1 MTSASLNLLFSPIQ
15 VGKFTLRNRIVFL
28 PHSHNFPEL
37 ALPGDREPEYFADR
51 AKGGVAL
58 IIYGCQY
65 VGATGSPAQANAGDP
80 RVVDRYK
87 RVTDMVHEHGA
98 YITAQL
104 MHQGS
109 TVSSSDE
116 GLDWLIPYGA
126 STGSQGGTISREMD
140 YDEIQRVIEAYRV
153 AARNVKE
160 GGFDGIQV
168 RLNAGLTGEFTSAFH
183 NKRTD
188 QYGGRVENRL
198 RLGLEIIDAVRDEIG
213 PDLMMDVRQG
223 LEESVDG
230 GYGFEEGQEIARLVA
245 ATGKIDFITTAVGIA
260 ATAMGVVYLSGPHP
274 LPVGYGVEA
283 AAAIKQAVD
292 IPVVAQ
298 GRINDPVQ
306 AEEVLAKKQGD
317 LIGMCRGL
325 IADPEFPNKAREGR
339 LDDIR
344 KCIAYHE
351 VCQGRNAKRRQ
362 ITCVYNPAAGREK
375 ELGIGTLRPAN
386 VKKNVVVI
394 GGGPAGLKAAEV
406 AARRGHRVTLYEKS
420 GQLGGQIN
428 LAVRLPNRDHMEEI
442 IFHLVHQVEKL
453 GVEIRT
459 GVGVTPAMVTSGSPD
474 CVVVATGGLP
484 FIPRIPG
491 VDQGNVVTY
500 FDVARDQGAK
510 GDSVLIYD
518 RQGYWPGASIV
529 ELLAN
534 QGKKVHIVTP
544 SPMIGADIHPTTR
557 LLWHQR
563 IADKGI
569 IQTTDAS
576 VNAISGGTVTLI
588 SPHWGGES
596 HQQTVDGIDT
606 VVLACGSIPNDSL
619 YRDLKGK
626 VRDLRLVGECEVPL
640 RLERSI
646 YSAEILGRAL

>member
-1 MTSASLNLLFSPIQ
+1 MTGTPFDLLFSPIQ
-15 VGKFTLRNRIVFL
+15 VGKYTLKNRIVFL
-28 PHSHNFPEL
+28 PHSHNYPEL

-65 VGATGSPAQANAGDP
+65 VASTGSPAQANASDP
-80 RVVDRYK
+80 RVVELYK
-87 RVTDMVHEHGA
+87 RVTDVVHEHGA

-104 MHQGS
+104 MHHGS
-109 TVSSSDE
+109 SVGNSDE
-116 GLDWLIPYGA
+116 GLDWLMPYGA

-168 RLNAGLTGEFTSAFH
+168 RLNAGLTGEFTSAFY

-188 QYGGRVENRL
+188 QYGGSVENRL
-198 RLGLEIIDAVRDEIG
+198 RFGLEIIDAVRDEIG
-213 PDLMMDVRQG
+213 PDLMMDVRHSV
-223 LEESVDG
+223 EESVEG
-230 GYGFEEGQEIARLVA
+230 GYGIEEGQEIARLVA
-245 ATGKIDFITTAVGIA
+245 ATGKIDFITTAIGIA
-260 ATAMGVVYLSGPHP
+260 GTTMGVIYLTGPQP

-362 ITCVYNPAAGREK
+362 ITCVYNPAAGRER
-375 ELGIGTLRPAN
+375 ELGIGTLKPAA
-386 VKKNVVVI
+386 VKKKVMVV

-406 AARRGHRVTLYEKS
+406 AARRGHQVTLYEMS
-420 GQLGGQIN
+420 DRLGGQIN
-428 LAVRLPNRDHMEEI
+428 LAVRLPNRDYMGEI
-442 IFHLVHQVEKL
+442 TAHSVHQIEKL
-453 GVEIRT
+453 GVEIRL
-459 GVGVTPAMVTSGSPD
+459 GVEITPEMVLAMAPD
-474 CVVVATGGLP
+474 AVVVATGAVPLVP
-484 FIPRIPG
+484 DIPG
-491 VDQGNVVTY
+491 MDQENVVTY
-500 FDVARDQGAK
+500 WDVAREQGVK

-518 RQGYWPGASIV
+518 PEGYWPGAGIA
-529 ELLAN
+529 ELLAS

-544 SPMIGADIHPTTR
+544 NPMVGANIQHYTR
-557 LLWHQR
+557 LLWQQR
-563 IADKGI
+563 VEGKGVT
-569 IQTTDAS
+569 QTTDAE
-576 VNAISGGTVTLI
+576 VKAISGKTVTLS
-588 SPHWGGES
+588 SPHWNGREW
-596 HQQTVDGIDT
+596 TVDEVDT
-606 VVLACGSIPNDSL
+606 VVLACGGSPKDSL
-619 YRDLKGK
+619 YKELTGK
-626 VRDLRLVGECEVPL
+626 VGELRLVGDCEAPM

-646 YSAEILGRAL
+646 YAAELVGRAI